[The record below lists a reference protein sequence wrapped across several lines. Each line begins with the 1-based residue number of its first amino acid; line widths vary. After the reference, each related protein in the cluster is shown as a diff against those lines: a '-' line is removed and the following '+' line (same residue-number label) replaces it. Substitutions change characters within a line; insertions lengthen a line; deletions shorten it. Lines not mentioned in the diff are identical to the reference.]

1 MVQTPKS
8 EVTCA
13 ASRMRRPMS
22 ESCDAADSLCIQL
35 VSPNGPSGAAVVVHR
50 GNKVTA
56 KEVCV
61 IGGAH

>member
-35 VSPNGPSGAAVVVHR
+35 VSRNRLSSVAVVMHR
-50 GNKVTA
+50 GIK
-56 KEVCV
+56 
-61 IGGAH
+61 